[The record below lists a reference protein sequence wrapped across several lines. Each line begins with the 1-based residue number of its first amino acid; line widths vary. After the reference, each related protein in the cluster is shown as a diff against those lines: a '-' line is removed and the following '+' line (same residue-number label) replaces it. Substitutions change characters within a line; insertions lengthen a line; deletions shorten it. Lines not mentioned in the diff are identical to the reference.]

1 MSVKI
6 GMVSL
11 GCSKNLVDSERMLYK
26 IKNKGYEIINS
37 AEEADIVVINT
48 CGFIQPAKE
57 EAIDTILEFSQMKSE
72 GGIKKIIVT
81 GCLAER
87 YKEEMAELFP
97 EADAVI
103 GIGCNEDIIDVIE
116 NVLAEK
122 RVVKFDDK
130 EKLRLTGERV
140 ISTLPFSAYL
150 KIAEGCSNFC
160 SYCAIPLIRGRYRSV
175 PMEELLEE
183 AKYLAEQGVRELILV
198 AQETTLYGQDLYG
211 EKTLPKL
218 LTNLCKIEGIEWIR
232 ILYCYP
238 EEITDE
244 LIGVIKS
251 QPKICK
257 YLDIPIQHASDRILK
272 LMGRRTDKADLTKII
287 KKLRKEIPDIILRTT
302 LITGFPTE
310 TEEEHNELKEFVQD
324 MKFDRL
330 GVFTYS
336 KEDNTPA
343 ALLKPQIS
351 EKIKKNRQ
359 NELMELQQSLVFS
372 QVNKYEGKVFDLL
385 VEGRITEEDG
395 VYICRTYMDAPQVDG
410 FFFLHSEEE
419 LISGSIVK
427 AIVTGAK
434 DYDLVG
440 EIVKGSDGVESTQ

>member
-175 PMEELLEE
+175 PMEEVIE
-183 AKYLAEQGVRELILV
+183 AKWLV
-198 AQETTLYGQDLYG
+198 AM
-211 EKTLPKL
+211 
-218 LTNLCKIEGIEWIR
+218 
-232 ILYCYP
+232 
-238 EEITDE
+238 
-244 LIGVIKS
+244 
-251 QPKICK
+251 
-257 YLDIPIQHASDRILK
+257 ASLK
-272 LMGRRTDKADLTKII
+272 
-287 KKLRKEIPDIILRTT
+287 
-302 LITGFPTE
+302 
-310 TEEEHNELKEFVQD
+310 
-324 MKFDRL
+324 
-330 GVFTYS
+330 
-336 KEDNTPA
+336 
-343 ALLKPQIS
+343 
-351 EKIKKNRQ
+351 
-359 NELMELQQSLVFS
+359 
-372 QVNKYEGKVFDLL
+372 
-385 VEGRITEEDG
+385 
-395 VYICRTYMDAPQVDG
+395 
-410 FFFLHSEEE
+410 
-419 LISGSIVK
+419 
-427 AIVTGAK
+427 
-434 DYDLVG
+434 
-440 EIVKGSDGVESTQ
+440 

>member
-150 KIAEGCSNFC
+150 KIAEGCNNFC

-175 PMEELLEE
+175 PWRRSLKKRNGLL
-183 AKYLAEQGVRELILV
+183 RM
-198 AQETTLYGQDLYG
+198 
-211 EKTLPKL
+211 
-218 LTNLCKIEGIEWIR
+218 
-232 ILYCYP
+232 
-238 EEITDE
+238 
-244 LIGVIKS
+244 
-251 QPKICK
+251 
-257 YLDIPIQHASDRILK
+257 ASLK
-272 LMGRRTDKADLTKII
+272 
-287 KKLRKEIPDIILRTT
+287 
-302 LITGFPTE
+302 
-310 TEEEHNELKEFVQD
+310 
-324 MKFDRL
+324 
-330 GVFTYS
+330 
-336 KEDNTPA
+336 
-343 ALLKPQIS
+343 
-351 EKIKKNRQ
+351 
-359 NELMELQQSLVFS
+359 
-372 QVNKYEGKVFDLL
+372 
-385 VEGRITEEDG
+385 
-395 VYICRTYMDAPQVDG
+395 
-410 FFFLHSEEE
+410 
-419 LISGSIVK
+419 
-427 AIVTGAK
+427 
-434 DYDLVG
+434 
-440 EIVKGSDGVESTQ
+440 